1 MNLEGLRRGDLR
13 AQQDHL
19 CDYKLTQ
26 NIKTCSQGKGVISKV
41 CMSGVAGGE
50 GGEMH

>member
-19 CDYKLTQ
+19 RDYKLTQ
-26 NIKTCSQGKGVISKV
+26 NIITYSQGQGVISKV
-41 CMSGVAGGE
+41 CWSEVAGGQ
-50 GGEMH
+50 GGEMD